1 MLAGV
6 SPDYY
11 ARLEQG
17 RAANVSGQVVNAV
30 ATALRLDD
38 LERRHLAALA
48 RPADPAPSPPLAVRR
63 ELRTMVASLDPVPA
77 MLHGPR
83 FEVLAVNRMARALIH
98 DFDAMPVGERNLV
111 RWVFT
116 DPRARRV
123 YVDWADVAA
132 QLVAVLRT
140 VAGRNGGDARL
151 DTMVDELS
159 ALSPDFAAMWAD
171 HRVRRHGHG
180 PKRFFHDAVGALT
193 VNFETMYLEDDSGI
207 ALTVYTAD
215 PDSPAAE
222 RLTALARHAG
232 VG

>member
-17 RAANVSGQVVNAV
+17 RAANVSEQVVNAV

-48 RPADPAPSPPLAVRR
+48 RTADPVRPQPLTVRP
-63 ELRTMVASLDPVPA
+63 ELSTMVAALDPVPA
-77 MLHGPR
+77 MLHDPR

-98 DFDAMPVGERNLV
+98 DFETMPVEERNLV

-132 QLVAVLRT
+132 QLVAVLRM
-140 VAGRNGGDARL
+140 ARGRGGGDARL
-151 DTMVDELS
+151 DALVHELS
-159 ALSPDFAAMWAD
+159 ELSPEFAGMWAD
-171 HRVRRHGHG
+171 HRVRRHSHG
-180 PKRFFHDAVGALT
+180 PKRFLHDVIGALT
-193 VNFETMYLEDDSGI
+193 VNFETMYLGDDSGV
-207 ALTVYTAD
+207 ALTVYTAG

-222 RLTALARHAG
+222 RLTALARH
-232 VG
+232 VGLH

>member
-17 RAANVSGQVVNAV
+17 RAANVSEQVVNAV

-38 LERRHLAALA
+38 LERGHLAALA
-48 RPADPAPSPPLAVRR
+48 RPAAPVRSHPLTVRP
-63 ELRTMVASLDPVPA
+63 ELSTMVASLDPVPA
-77 MLHGPR
+77 LLHGPR
-83 FEVLAVNRMARALIH
+83 FEVLAANRMARALIH
-98 DFDAMPVGERNLV
+98 DFEPMPVDERNLV

-140 VAGRNGGDARL
+140 VRGRGGSDARL
-151 DTMVDELS
+151 DALVDELS
-159 ALSPDFAAMWAD
+159 ELSPDFAQMWAD

-180 PKRFFHDAVGALT
+180 PKRFLHDVVGALT
-193 VNFETMYLEDDSGI
+193 VNFETMYLGDDSGV
-207 ALTVYTAD
+207 ALTVYTAE
-215 PDSPAAE
+215 PNSPAAE
-222 RLTALARHAG
+222 RLAALARHVG
-232 VG
+232 VN